1 MFWFPIADVISLIV
15 VDKGIGAFQTAM
27 DEEESDKLAKLEA
40 VLYASGRPVSLATLC
55 AHLRLRSEN
64 EASALLGRLS
74 EILEKNGSAI
84 EIKELPEDRVVLQLR
99 SDFTRLAQ
107 RFSSKPLLT
116 AGPLRTLSYVAY
128 NQPIEQK
135 KVAEARGGL
144 AYRHL
149 KMLEEM
155 GLISRQRKGRS
166 VIIQTTQDFAD
177 YLGLSKERSSMRR
190 QLSRIFKAAE
200 LKEMEK
206 K

>member
-1 MFWFPIADVISLIV
+1 
-15 VDKGIGAFQTAM
+15 M
-27 DEEESDKLAKLEA
+27 DEEERDKLAKLEA
-40 VLYASGRPVSLATLC
+40 VLYASGRPVSLTTLC
-55 AHLRLRSEN
+55 AHLKLRSEN
-64 EASALLGRLS
+64 EVSALLSKLS
-74 EILEKNGSAI
+74 DILEKNGSAI

-99 SDFTRLAQ
+99 PDFTRLAQ

-166 VIIQTTQDFAD
+166 MIIQTTQDFAD
-177 YLGLSKERSSMRR
+177 YLGLSKERASMRR
-190 QLSRIFKAAE
+190 QLGRIFKATE
-200 LKEMEK
+200 LKEIEK